1 MSTTLWE
8 QLEDETITLT
18 GGRPTKASG
27 RLAEKG
33 DVRTPTLLIECKHRT
48 VKALKYAATLNVDW
62 FDTTKQHAD
71 DAEKIPIVVVG
82 VSCSQSEAIDFK
94 LSFSLEQDI
103 ALFEIQG
110 DTGPFRSIPDGW
122 LPITEQSLQNYC
134 ILEEQAVQ
142 GESKDKVVSSKM
154 GSNQVVSGKCFSRGR
169 PMSGNRPMNTGPSRW
184 KR

>member
-18 GGRPTKASG
+18 GGRPTRASG

-48 VKALKYAATLNVDW
+48 VKALKYAATLNIDW
-62 FDTTKQHAD
+62 FDTTLQHAD

-82 VSCSQSEAIDFK
+82 VSCSQSEVIDFK
-94 LSFSLEQDI
+94 LSFSLERDI
-103 ALFEIQG
+103 GLFEIQG
-110 DTGPFRSIPDGW
+110 NTGPFRSMPDGW

-134 ILEEQAVQ
+134 ILEEHTVQ
-142 GESKDKVVSSKM
+142 QESKEKRVSSKKAP
-154 GSNQVVSGKCFSRGR
+154 SQALSGKSFSG
-169 PMSGNRPMNTGPSRW
+169 SRPMNTGPSRW